1 MLVSGFAVGIGTISA
16 TGVQNEFNACFFS
29 TVSNSSGL
37 QIFFHKLSARMEEN
51 IWIVQD
57 DKEEKQRTRSIKH
70 SFDSRARCT
79 ETLAKYLLGTGLYF
93 LM

>member
-1 MLVSGFAVGIGTISA
+1 MGTISV

-37 QIFFHKLSARMEEN
+37 QTFFHKLSAKMEEN

-57 DKEEKQRTRSIKH
+57 DKEEKQHIKSIKH
-70 SFDSRARCT
+70 SFDSRARCI
-79 ETLAKYLLGTGLYF
+79 ETLVKYLLGTGLSF
-93 LM
+93 VM